1 MSPIDKVLAKFPDA
15 RRSGDGWTDCC
26 PAHDDHRPSLSI
38 NEAEDSRV
46 LMKCHAGCRIESI
59 LQTKGLTFRDLMPT
73 GLDFVN
79 VNGDQPRKSKTP
91 KPLAK
96 KSKSEDRDFATLE
109 EAIADQERKIGCKCS
124 ARWNY
129 HDSDGKVVGAVLR
142 WNLADGKLI
151 LPFSLNGDRWKL
163 KAMPPL
169 RPLKNLL
176 DLAGARRV
184 IVGEG
189 EQVVD
194 AATSLGFTATTS
206 AGGAK
211 APHKTDWSPLAGKEV
226 VILPDNDPAGRAY
239 ADEVQLLLHR
249 LDPRPKIKILDL
261 PNLPD
266 AGDLLDFK
274 ASFQGTPEA
283 MRSYLENEIDQL
295 PIESP
300 LEDWLLDDSL
310 EPFEP
315 FPFEVLPSPV
325 SEFIRD
331 AAKAIG
337 CDPSFIALPLLTVLA
352 TAIGNSRRLE
362 VKKGWLVP
370 AILWTAIVGE
380 SGSSKT
386 PAFRAAMK
394 ALKKRQEIAMEK
406 FEAEWKLYK
415 QELLQYE
422 KQLALWKKNQS
433 DVNAPLEPI
442 LPICDRSLIADIT
455 IEALATILQENPRGV
470 LLACD
475 ELAGWFG
482 SFDRYASGKSSADAS
497 KWLSMFGAESIH
509 VDRKTGFPKTIQ
521 VRQAFVCVTGGIQ
534 PSILHRA
541 LGAEHRESGLAARIL
556 LACPPR
562 KSKRWSE
569 AEIAHATE
577 RMIAGLIDRLFSLEM
592 GFDEDGRPV
601 PQVLTLSMDAK
612 RIWVEFYNRHATE
625 QNDLTGELSAAWSKL
640 EEYALRL
647 ALIIELVK
655 QVMGEQSPDPWSIQL
670 SSMESAIL
678 LVEWFKREAKRVY
691 RILNESDEEREQ
703 RRLVEW
709 LTSRGKPLTSREV
722 QMGCRWL
729 RQPSEAEQALIALQ
743 QAGLGVWENSPAGA
757 RGKPTRR
764 FRLTLREPNNGNPTI
779 PE

>member
-15 RRSGDGWTDCC
+15 RRSGEGWVDCC

-46 LMKCHAGCRIESI
+46 LMKCHVGCHTETI
-59 LQTKGLTFRDLMPT
+59 LQMKGLTFRDLMPN

-79 VNGDQPRKSKTP
+79 VNGNRQCKSKTP
-91 KPLAK
+91 QSLAMNPE
-96 KSKSEDRDFATLE
+96 SAGRDFATLE
-109 EAIADQERKIGCKCS
+109 EAVADQERKIGCKCS
-124 ARWNY
+124 ARWPY
-129 HDSDGKVVGAVLR
+129 VDQYGKTVGAVLR
-142 WNLADGKLI
+142 WNLADGKKI
-151 LPFSLNGDRWKL
+151 LPISLHGDRWKL
-163 KAMPPL
+163 KAMSPL
-169 RPLKNLL
+169 RPLKNLP
-176 DLAGARRV
+176 DLVGARRV
-184 IVGEG
+184 LVGEG
-189 EQVVD
+189 EPAVD

-226 VILPDNDPAGRAY
+226 VILPDNDAPGRAY
-239 ADEVQLLLHR
+239 ADEVQLLLNR

-261 PNLPD
+261 PTLPEG
-266 AGDLLDFK
+266 GDLVDFK

-283 MRSYLENEIDQL
+283 MRSYLENEIGQL
-295 PIESP
+295 PFESP

-325 SEFIRD
+325 REFIRD
-331 AAKAIG
+331 AARAIG

-352 TAIGNSRRLE
+352 TAIGDSRRLE

-370 AILWTAIVGE
+370 ALLWTAIVGE

-394 ALKKRQEIAMEK
+394 ALKKRQQLAMEK
-406 FEAEWKLYK
+406 YDAEMKTYRNEM
-415 QELLQYE
+415 QQYE
-422 KQLALWKKNQS
+422 KAFSLWKKSKGEVDPPYEPIAPKCDRCIVS
-433 DVNAPLEPI
+433 DV
-442 LPICDRSLIADIT
+442 T
-455 IEALATILQENPRGV
+455 IEALAPILLDNPRG
-470 LLACD
+470 LMLACD

-482 SFDRYASGKSSADAS
+482 SFDRYTSGKSSGDSS
-497 KWLSMFGAESIH
+497 KWLSMFGAESFT
-509 VDRKTGFPKTIQ
+509 VDRKTGFPKTIY

-569 AEIAHATE
+569 AEIAPAAE
-577 RMIAGLIDRLFSLEM
+577 RMIAELIDRLFSLEM
-592 GFDEDGRPV
+592 GFDDDGRPM
-601 PQVLTLSMDAK
+601 PQVLTLSNEAK

-640 EEYALRL
+640 EEYAPRL

-655 QVMGEQSPDPWSIQL
+655 QVMGEQSPDPSSIQL
-670 SSMESAIL
+670 SSMESAIV

-691 RILNESDEEREQ
+691 RILNESVEEREQ

-709 LTSRGKPLTSREV
+709 LTSRGKPLTPREV

-729 RQPSEAEQALIALQ
+729 RQPGEAEQALIALQ

-764 FRLTLREPNNGNPTI
+764 FRLTPRKPSNGNPTI